1 MTDKITDK
9 DLKLLN
15 SKKGIKQF
23 LKDENYSIP
32 KILRYVKYENK
43 LKELQEELIKLQK
56 WVGENDEKVVIL
68 FEGRDAAGKGGA
80 IRRATEH

>member
-1 MTDKITDK
+1 MIEHITDK

-15 SKKGIKQF
+15 SKKGIKQL
-23 LKDENYSIP
+23 LKDENYSIS

-56 WVGENDEKVVIL
+56 WVGENDEKIVIL
-68 FEGRDAAGKGGA
+68 SRVEMRQEKGE
-80 IRRATEH
+80 R